1 MASQGCYAGPCWHA
15 GDCLVDGARPEFRT
29 AGGSESKEPRMNTH
43 GRESNRSFSLASIR
57 VHSRFCKLCD
67 SDNEHPGR
75 VAAAGYGTIHP
86 TLSFNPDKPL
96 VVESR

>member
-1 MASQGCYAGPCWHA
+1 
-15 GDCLVDGARPEFRT
+15 
-29 AGGSESKEPRMNTH
+29 MNTNGH
-43 GRESNRSFSLASIR
+43 ESTRAFSLASIS
-57 VHSRFCKLCD
+57 VNSRFCKLCD

-75 VAAAGYGTIHP
+75 VAAEGYGTIHP